1 MTEPAD
7 QRKKDL
13 AEVLV
18 GYQKLE
24 KQLKSAPNALRY
36 VQYRMAMLAVD
47 AAKGDPSKV
56 KAAIDALNNFRSTNS
71 AGWEIVPATKTVAR
85 LLEDSGDKK
94 GALDAYDDLGRNPD
108 VPADIRLNTNLLVA
122 HMLIQ
127 DGKFDGAEKK
137 LSSVLA
143 ETKDPKQKA
152 YVQVNLIQT
161 QVAQGKATSPAD
173 LQNLIKGAGDDDKL
187 KALAYNTL
195 GDYYQQ
201 AKQPDEA
208 FWQYLRVD
216 VLFNQD
222 REEHCAI
229 ALQPVEAVR
238 LGAARP
244 AAVEGVSGP
253 AEGQGRWTG
262 PSSRPGRSRKAT
274 PGSSRREAGDAHR
287 SGRGGGYGFAR
298 CVLCGCCSC

>member
-1 MTEPAD
+1 MTGKPAD
-7 QRKKDL
+7 QRNKRPGGGAGRLPK
-13 AEVLV
+13 AGKAVEI
-18 GYQKLE
+18 GP
-24 KQLKSAPNALRY
+24 PNALRY

-56 KAAIDALNNFRSTNS
+56 KAAIGGAEQLPLDLDRRL
-71 AGWEIVPATKTVAR
+71 GKIVPATKTVAR

-108 VPADIRLNTNLLVA
+108 VPADIRLNTNLLVV

-143 ETKDPKQKA
+143 ETKDPKQKV

-173 LQNLIKGAGDDDKL
+173 LQGLIKGAGDDDKL

-222 REEHCAI
+222 REETRAI

-253 AEGQGRWTG
+253 AEGQ
-262 PSSRPGRSRKAT
+262 SA
-274 PGSSRREAGDAHR
+274 
-287 SGRGGGYGFAR
+287 
-298 CVLCGCCSC
+298 